1 MLAHLSLTKREN
13 KIDNIGRILFLV
25 GLLIAVVLGLDFAS
39 GFAWLPWLLVV
50 IGAVVGFLNVS
61 ETESNTFL
69 VAGVALAI
77 SANAFSSVPAL
88 GMTITAI
95 MSNIMTFVGGALFVV
110 AVQALYR
117 SGKA

>member
-1 MLAHLSLTKREN
+1 M
-13 KIDNIGRILFLV
+13 DNIGRILFLV

-69 VAGVALAI
+69 VVNQL
-77 SANAFSSVPAL
+77 NL
-88 GMTITAI
+88 
-95 MSNIMTFVGGALFVV
+95 LD
-110 AVQALYR
+110 
-117 SGKA
+117 K